1 MRSVVKGLLKKYKSK
16 IVIENVLEQVK
27 LQCVSR

>member
-16 IVIENVLEQVK
+16 MVIENVLEQAK
-27 LQCVSR
+27 LQCVSL

>member
-16 IVIENVLEQVK
+16 ITIENVLEQAK
-27 LQCVSR
+27 LQCVSL

>member
-16 IVIENVLEQVK
+16 IVIKNVLEQAK
-27 LQCVSR
+27 LQCVSL

>member
-27 LQCVSR
+27 LQCVSL